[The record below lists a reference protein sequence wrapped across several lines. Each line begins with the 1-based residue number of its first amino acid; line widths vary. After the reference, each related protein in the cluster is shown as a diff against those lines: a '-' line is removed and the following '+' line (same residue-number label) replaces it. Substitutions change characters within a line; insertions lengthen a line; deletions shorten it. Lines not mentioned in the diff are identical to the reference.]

1 MPRALAACPRA
12 EYSVEMTAT
21 LDPRVLPTV
30 DAVRDAA
37 ARVREVLAPS
47 RLVRNDALSDALG
60 VDVFF
65 KCELENPTGSFKVR
79 GAYNVL
85 ASMTA
90 EERARGV
97 VASSAGNHGLGVAY
111 AAKAFGAPA
120 MLYVPSN
127 APQVKKDGIR
137 ALGAVVN
144 DEAPD
149 YDAAMVVAK
158 AHAERHAIRFI
169 NPCLGVDLLAG
180 QGTVAL
186 ELLDQLPSM
195 ATVVICTGG
204 GGLLGGMGAVLR
216 RLAPQVRIVGAQ
228 STETAAMTLSVRAGR
243 VVEIPHT
250 PTLAD
255 GLAGQ
260 IDEDAL
266 HIGQQCADDLV
277 LVTEEQLG
285 ETIAWLAERTAM
297 VVEGA
302 GAVTVAALRH
312 GLIPRPQ
319 GPVVALV
326 SGRNID
332 RARHEALMTRY
343 AGARPA

>member
-1 MPRALAACPRA
+1 MRCYNLR
-12 EYSVEMTAT
+12 MAT
-21 LDPRVLPTV
+21 LNPAILPAV
-30 DAVRDAA
+30 SAVRDAA
-37 ARVREVLAPS
+37 QRLRSFLPPS
-47 RLVRNDALSDALG
+47 RLVRSDALSDAIG
-60 VDVFF
+60 VEVWL
-65 KCELENPTGSFKVR
+65 KLELENPTGSFKVR

-85 ASMTA
+85 AGLSDA
-90 EERARGV
+90 ERARGV

-111 AAKAFGAPA
+111 AARAFHTPA
-120 MLYVPSN
+120 TLYVPSN

-137 ALGAVVN
+137 ALGAIVN

-158 AHAERHAIRFI
+158 AHAARDGIRYI
-169 NPCLGVDLLAG
+169 NPCLGLDLLAG

-186 ELLDQLPSM
+186 EVLEQLP
-195 ATVVICTGG
+195 TVQTVMICTGG

-216 RLAPQVRIVGAQ
+216 DLAPPVRVVGVQ
-228 STETAAMTLSVRAGR
+228 TVETAAMSTSVQAGH
-243 VVEIPHT
+243 VVDWPST

-266 HIGQQCADDLV
+266 HIGQVCADELLV
-277 LVTEEQLG
+277 VSEEELG
-285 ETIAWLAERTAM
+285 ETIAWLQRTAGM
-297 VVEGA
+297 AVEGA

-312 GLIPRPQ
+312 GHLKAPA
-319 GPVVALV
+319 GPLVAVV

-332 RARHEALMTRY
+332 RTRLDTLL
-343 AGARPA
+343 AQHTA